1 MSDHKW
7 TKRWCLGNHCFW
19 YSLSE
24 TNGRV
29 CLMIRD
35 TVTIPRDA
43 WNDMQGYIDSLEREN
58 DSLKNQLMEA
68 DEYVAEL
75 EEKLNG
81 AS

>member
-1 MSDHKW
+1 M
-7 TKRWCLGNHCFW
+7 
-19 YSLSE
+19 
-24 TNGRV
+24 V
-29 CLMIRD
+29 RD

-43 WNDMQGYIDSLEREN
+43 WN

-81 AS
+81 TS

>member
-1 MSDHKW
+1 MSSD
-7 TKRWCLGNHCFW
+7 L
-19 YSLSE
+19 
-24 TNGRV
+24 
-29 CLMIRD
+29 
-35 TVTIPRDA
+35 VTIPRDV

-81 AS
+81 TS